1 MVVFGF
7 VRVEGAGDGGAEVGG
22 GFFHGLLVVA
32 VVAVVVRLV
41 VGFWCSVVMWC
52 YLVYWK
58 VDGVRL

>member
-7 VRVEGAGDGGAEVGG
+7 VRVEGAGNGGAEVGG
-22 GFFHGLLVVA
+22 GFFHGLL

-52 YLVYWK
+52 
-58 VDGVRL
+58 